1 MKRVDRVTLRI
12 KDNKTII
19 RFYQVDYNYDD
30 EIEYYLISE
39 TNLDNNNDYT
49 DFAIGCFEI
58 SLYPQDEKK
67 EIDHTEK
74 LIKEVKEE
82 IKELKK
88 KNNEEEVKHRKSFL
102 KYLKRKKKEIEKAES
117 VEEMLIDYDMGK
129 LRIAFNNKSIET
141 KKDKELMF
149 KNLTIKIEKF

>member
-1 MKRVDRVTLRI
+1 MI
-12 KDNKTII
+12 
-19 RFYQVDYNYDD
+19 DYNYDD
-30 EIEYYLISE
+30 ELEYNLIHE
-39 TNLDNNNDYT
+39 INVNENYA
-49 DFAIGCFEI
+49 DFAIGCFDI
-58 SLYPQDEKK
+58 SIYPQDEKK

-88 KNNEEEVKHRKSFL
+88 KNNEKEIEDRKNFL

-129 LRIAFNNKSIET
+129 LRIAFNDKSIET
-141 KKDKELMF
+141 KNDKELMF